1 MFDKDNSGSNISELR
16 FNSVTGELEF
26 DNSPKKEKKQ
36 QKVIEE
42 PVSGRFVEPL
52 PFWFY
57 LLFFGLFGFFFFC
70 LRSLVS
76 YSFLI

>member
-57 LLFFGLFGFFFFC
+57 LLFFGLFGFFLFVC
-70 LRSLVS
+70 VRW
-76 YSFLI
+76 FLTLF